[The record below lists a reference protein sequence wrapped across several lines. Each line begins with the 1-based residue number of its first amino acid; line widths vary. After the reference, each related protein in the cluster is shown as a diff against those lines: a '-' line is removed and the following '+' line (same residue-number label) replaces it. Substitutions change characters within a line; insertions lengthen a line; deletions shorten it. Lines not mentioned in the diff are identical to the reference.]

1 MFVAFKTLRRHCS
14 IYNPRFFSAFESSC
28 ALLFPVVS
36 SSVSPWLPS
45 FPSLPKEAQACLAGD
60 MQRVA
65 KLLATKADYEVIRE
79 IAKLD
84 NPEQATEDW
93 DRR

>member
-1 MFVAFKTLRRHCS
+1 
-14 IYNPRFFSAFESSC
+14 
-28 ALLFPVVS
+28 
-36 SSVSPWLPS
+36 
-45 FPSLPKEAQACLAGD
+45 

-65 KLLATKADYEVIRE
+65 KLMATKADYEVIRE

-84 NPEQATEDW
+84 NPEQAGEDW